1 MQRMQE
7 KVNTMAYSMSIYL
20 AGDHYYCLQG
30 WSNKGLDLC
39 LVITITLSK
48 EGPIKDWIC
57 AW

>member
-20 AGDHYYCLQG
+20 AGDHYYSLQG
-30 WSNKGLDLC
+30 RSDEGLDLC
-39 LVITITLSK
+39 LVITITVSK
-48 EGPIKDWIC
+48 KGPMKDWIC

>member
-30 WSNKGLDLC
+30 
-39 LVITITLSK
+39 
-48 EGPIKDWIC
+48 
-57 AW
+57 